1 MNIDFK
7 NIMSAKT
14 DEELVKIVTI
24 DRNDYQQDAIN
35 AAEFEIKTR
44 NLDISNFTNYIND
57 IEEKQE
63 IIKQTEEKSVSSI
76 VRFFHHCIDCIC
88 IFIILFLCLLPI
100 AAIFEYVLKIDFS
113 ISQPLLFLCEFLFLL
128 IVPFFYF
135 YLMETKYQK
144 TIGKFL
150 TKTSVLKENGEKPT
164 KQDIKTR
171 TFCRY
176 IPLDRISF
184 LFVKNGIHDK
194 LSNTILVK
202 DSFLNQKN
210 S

>member
-1 MNIDFK
+1 MNTDFK
-7 NIMSAKT
+7 NIMSVKT
-14 DEELVKIVTI
+14 DEELVKIATI
-24 DRNDYQQDAIN
+24 DRNDYQQDAVN
-35 AAEFEIKTR
+35 AAELEIKTR

-57 IEEKQE
+57 IEAKQE
-63 IIKQTEEKSVSSI
+63 IIKQTEKKSVSSV
-76 VRFFHHCIDCIC
+76 VRFFHHCVDCIC
-88 IFIILFLCLLPI
+88 ILIILFICLFLI
-100 AAIFEYVLKIDFS
+100 ASIFQYVLKLDFKTS
-113 ISQPLLFLCEFLFLL
+113 EPFLYFCQFVLLL

-135 YLMETKYQK
+135 YLIETKYQK

-150 TKTSVLKENGEKPT
+150 SKTSVLKENGEKPT

-202 DSFLNQKN
+202 DSFKLAN
-210 S
+210 